1 MAYDD
6 NARDLAVKVI
16 GTVESRL
23 NYTAVNYNDP
33 ITVGIAQWYGT
44 RAANIL
50 CRMREENANSWYGV
64 APSIDNQLATVDRNN
79 SFWNS
84 RYLTQ
89 AEGESLTGPMSRNH
103 ELQNRQL
110 GEDLEPYKQ
119 TAINYGFNPDTN
131 TKTVIYFFCMHHQS
145 PKSALEVVLTLDTE
159 ATLEQIHAATLNHNV
174 LGQYSNRYNEAYE
187 MIKTGV
193 VSPNEPENPETPET
207 PAPTP
212 TPVEKIKYLSFNG
225 DVAVLRYSDGHQ
237 FQLLPNGRGYWL
249 PSNQPEPE
257 PEPPVEPPVDPPVE
271 PPVDPPVTGQW
282 VHPLP
287 GSAISS
293 PYGPRGFDGVGDFHY
308 GTDFSTGGGAAV
320 LAPTDLIITIAMED
334 GAGGSWSAGS
344 YVKGHT
350 PDGAYTMNFYHMVAG
365 SINVY
370 AGQTIP
376 AGHQIGL
383 EGNTGNSFGAH
394 LHFEMYEGVHNDPWP
409 PPYGIVINPEP
420 ILRAK
425 GVNI

>member
-1 MAYDD
+1 MTYDD
-6 NARDLAVKVI
+6 KARSLAVKVI
-16 GTVESRL
+16 GTVESGL

-44 RAANIL
+44 RAANVL
-50 CRMREENANSWYGV
+50 CRMRDENPNTWYGV
-64 APSIDNQLATVDRNN
+64 APTIDNHLATVDRNN
-79 SFWNS
+79 GFWNS

-89 AEGESLTGPMSRNH
+89 AEGESLSGPMSRNH
-103 ELQNRQL
+103 EIQNAQL
-110 GEDLEPYKQ
+110 GDDLEPYKQ
-119 TAINYGFNPDTN
+119 TAIEYGFNPDTN

-145 PKSALEVVLTLDTE
+145 PKSALEVVRTVDSE
-159 ATLEQIHAATLNHNV
+159 ATLEQLHAATLAHPV

-193 VSPNEPENPETPET
+193 VDDGPSPEEPPI
-207 PAPTP
+207 PAVPTDA
-212 TPVEKIKYLSFNG
+212 KINYLTFNG
-225 DVAVLRYSDGHQ
+225 EVASLRYKDGRQ
-237 FQLLPNGRGYWL
+237 VRLLPNGRGYWIAA
-249 PSNQPEPE
+249 NQPDPEPE
-257 PEPPVEPPVDPPVE
+257 PDPDPPVDPPV
-271 PPVDPPVTGQW
+271 DPPPGGGSGEWT
-282 VHPLP
+282 HPLP
-287 GSAISS
+287 GSTLTS

-350 PDGAYTMNFYHMVAG
+350 TDGAYTINFYHMIAG
-365 SINVY
+365 SINVS
-370 AGQTIP
+370 AGQAIP
-376 AGHQIGL
+376 KGHQIGL
-383 EGNTGNSFGAH
+383 EGNTGNSYGAH